1 MNKNFANKSSSNL
14 LQRPNKSHKK
24 FHTNKSKE
32 NKNRIPPKNK
42 LRNINKLETL
52 NNSTNSNIKAKS
64 HKKNNSNKEKY
75 KSNINTAKINIVP
88 TSNRNNNILLNSE
101 KRLNTI
107 TTSNAQQLRIKKE
120 QNKENISDNILPK
133 NNVPPISNTVVY
145 HTNKN
150 NIRINPIMKSNNNS
164 RNITQFNNKFHP
176 DINNPNF
183 LCNKKPKFLA
193 KTELKKISY
202 KLNIK
207 EGEIAI
213 QNFENLKYVPVTDT
227 NALFDAWQNC
237 SMIYKIF
244 EEKMMKKNNF
254 EINKTTLELI
264 TKNAEASEQLHEQKF
279 WILYIEYLSN
289 NNLLINEK
297 QFLSVI
303 NEAFSYMTYSNCTQL
318 RIYYLQKIKKYSPV
332 YLKDGTFDDCDETYI
347 NKLNQSTIN
356 FIKNQKGAIPSNIK
370 LKSANKNKIF
380 KLENNLENKEN
391 MRDNKINC
399 MINNM

>member
-14 LQRPNKSHKK
+14 LQRPNKSNKK
-24 FHTNKSKE
+24 LHTNKSKE
-32 NKNRIPPKNK
+32 NKNRIQPKNK
-42 LRNINKLETL
+42 LRHINKLETL
-52 NNSTNSNIKAKS
+52 NNNTNSNIRAKS

-75 KSNINTAKINIVP
+75 KSNNNIAKINIVP

-150 NIRINPIMKSNNNS
+150 NIRINPIMKSNNNN
-164 RNITQFNNKFHP
+164 RNITQFNSKFHS

-207 EGEIAI
+207 EGEITI
-213 QNFENLKYVPVTDT
+213 QNFENLKHVPVADT
-227 NALFDAWQNC
+227 NALFEAWQNC

-279 WILYIEYLSN
+279 WILYIEYLIN
-289 NNLLINEK
+289 YNLLINEK